1 MDEPALYESRA
12 WFQTTLSSIG
22 DGVIATDRT
31 GRVVFLNPSAAALT
45 GWPDAEALGT
55 AITTVVHLVDA
66 RTRAVVDNP
75 VTTVLREGTVVG
87 LPHQTLLIARDG
99 VAYPIEDSAAPIRN
113 PQGQLLGAVLVFRD
127 ITERQRADEA
137 QARLAAIV
145 DSADDAIISK
155 TMAGIITSWNRG
167 AEQLYGYTAAEMIG
181 QPIARLIPPELADDF
196 PRIMARLRRG
206 ERLEHYE
213 TQRLAKDG
221 TRIDVALTISPLR
234 DRTGQIIGA
243 SKIARDITA
252 RKQADA
258 ELARRRAETALLAAL
273 TQQLSASLELDT
285 VLQRVARG
293 AQTLCGSAR
302 VILALRDPDA
312 DVLVVRQAIGIPLG
326 TYANVRLAPGQ
337 GLGGQVL
344 RTGQPWR
351 TEDYATDPRFEHVT
365 PAAARVAAPWAVL
378 AVPIRMDGQV
388 EGVLYAANPAARPF
402 TAADEAILTR
412 LAAAAALALRNAQLY
427 QQAQTDLADRQ
438 RAEAALAEAAATLE
452 ARVGERTTALHRE
465 MAARQR
471 LEQEAQRVQHFALLG
486 RLAAGVSHEI
496 RNPLSAV
503 FLHVDLLA
511 EELQQPTSESPAV
524 VAEALAEIK
533 TQLARLEDLV
543 QDYLALVRV
552 GHIHPTSEDLGA
564 AVQLWATEFQTLA
577 AAQGVTLQGDGL
589 ATLGPVA
596 VHAATLRRAVLNL
609 VQNALEAMPQGG
621 TLTLT
626 GRRTPTQVQL
636 QVQDTGSGIA
646 VAALAQ
652 IFEPLYTTKPGGTGL
667 GLYLVHE
674 IVTAHGGQITVA
686 SVEGQGATFT
696 VTLPVM
702 PAGAPAGPGC

>member
-99 VAYPIEDSAAPIRN
+99 VAYPIDDSAAPIRN

-127 ITERQRADEA
+127 LTERQRADEA

-351 TEDYATDPRFEHVT
+351 TEDYAADPRFEHVT

-378 AVPIRMDGQV
+378 AAGHRSGRLSLRPGRRGWHPW
-388 EGVLYAANPAARPF
+388 LSRWRAAR
-402 TAADEAILTR
+402 R
-412 LAAAAALALRNAQLY
+412 
-427 QQAQTDLADRQ
+427 
-438 RAEAALAEAAATLE
+438 RA
-452 ARVGERTTALHRE
+452 RC
-465 MAARQR
+465 QR
-471 LEQEAQRVQHFALLG
+471 LEHLWDAQREQGWTQTASSSRDVVIAT
-486 RLAAGVSHEI
+486 
-496 RNPLSAV
+496 
-503 FLHVDLLA
+503 
-511 EELQQPTSESPAV
+511 PTPSRAPETRRSSLTSPRGGGPSRPQVASMADGGATSPA
-524 VAEALAEIK
+524 
-533 TQLARLEDLV
+533 R
-543 QDYLALVRV
+543 R
-552 GHIHPTSEDLGA
+552 PGA
-564 AVQLWATEFQTLA
+564 AKKRGATRGLGMGGVRMIRSTVSTRSVFVGRARELAVLRAPSKTRWRVADASSCWWASQA
-577 AAQGVTLQGDGL
+577 SARRASRRSWPHRHRSGAPGCMPGAVMQGKGRRPSGRGCRSSAPMCRR
-589 ATLGPVA
+589 ATRTPCARTSGVVPRR
-596 VHAATLRRAVLNL
+596 LRR
-609 VQNALEAMPQGG
+609 
-621 TLTLT
+621 
-626 GRRTPTQVQL
+626 
-636 QVQDTGSGIA
+636 
-646 VAALAQ
+646 
-652 IFEPLYTTKPGGTGL
+652 
-667 GLYLVHE
+667 
-674 IVTAHGGQITVA
+674 
-686 SVEGQGATFT
+686 
-696 VTLPVM
+696 
-702 PAGAPAGPGC
+702 